1 MIFPSEDAARA
12 ALPRGGKNTAPACSV
27 DAAQALIRSKNLQEV
42 VDGTALSS
50 PGIRNG
56 IVAQRLVERL
66 QGEVIA
72 YIDTLYARKKNTLV
86 SVNGAIGTRSSS
98 EPPPVPPDPES
109 ESALLR
115 SVVNR
120 LG

>member
-1 MIFPSEDAARA
+1 MPHGPR
-12 ALPRGGKNTAPACSV
+12 LPRRQEARRPVCSA

-72 YIDTLYARKKNTLV
+72 YIDTLYARKNPVLV
-86 SVNGAIGTRSSS
+86 SVNGAIGTRSLS